1 MIGLYIDLSRAFD
14 TISHKI
20 LIDNL
25 YKYGMRG
32 IALEWIKDYLL
43 NRKQYVVYNNT
54 KSNISSVEIG
64 VPQGSILGPLLFLI
78 YVNELPNNII
88 HTVLHTIC

>member
-1 MIGLYIDLSRAFD
+1 MFVDTKYYLIINFDSGMNEFMIGLFIDLPRAFD

-20 LIDNL
+20 LVDKL
-25 YKYGMRG
+25 YKYGIRG

-54 KSNISSVEIG
+54 KSIIS
-64 VPQGSILGPLLFLI
+64 
-78 YVNELPNNII
+78 
-88 HTVLHTIC
+88 